1 MSGPI
6 ILSTGSLYN
15 FDVGTVMALAGEIG
29 FDGLELIVDWRRET
43 HQPAHLESLMARHK
57 LPILAI
63 HSPFATALIQGWPD
77 DPVARIKQSVQLAET
92 LGAKTVVVHPPQ
104 RWIRLQALAISPT
117 RTWKISVPVPVVGPG
132 RLGRWLWHDLPEFQS
147 QTPVKIAVENMPCR
161 PLGPIK
167 LEPHHFAQPETLN
180 HFQYLTLDTT
190 HVGTRE
196 PDLLGFYRQIKAN
209 VAHIHLSNY
218 NGQQHQLPTQGHLPL
233 APFLAELV
241 NDAFAGLISLELSP
255 FSLHAEDEQ
264 VMKQNLRDSLAFCRQ
279 ALSAATTQ

>member
-1 MSGPI
+1 MTGSI
-6 ILSTGSLYN
+6 ILSSGSLYN
-15 FDVGTVMALAGEIG
+15 FDIATVMALAGEIG

-43 HQPAHLESLMARHK
+43 HQPGHLESLMARHK

-63 HSPFATALIQGWPD
+63 HSPFAAGLIQGWPD

-104 RWIRLQALAISPT
+104 RWVRLQALAASPG
-117 RTWKISVPVPVVGPG
+117 RTWKLSVPVPVAGPG
-132 RLGRWLWHDLPEFQS
+132 RLGRWLWHDLAEFQA

-161 PLGPIK
+161 RLGPIK
-167 LEPHHFAQPETLN
+167 LEPHHFAQPETLS

-190 HVGTRE
+190 HVGTRH
-196 PDLLGFYRQIKAN
+196 PDLLGFYHQIKAN

-218 NGQQHQLPTQGHLPL
+218 NGRQHQLLTQGHLPL
-233 APFLAELV
+233 APFLAELAS
-241 NDAFAGLISLELSP
+241 DTFAGLISLELSP

>member
-1 MSGPI
+1 MSGSI

-15 FDVGTVMALAGEIG
+15 FDVTTVMALAGEIG

-43 HQPAHLESLMARHK
+43 HQPVHLESLMARHK

-63 HSPFATALIQGWPD
+63 HSPFASALIQGWPN
-77 DPVARIKQSVQLAET
+77 DPIARIKQSVKLAET

-104 RWIRLQALAISPT
+104 RWVRLQALAISPG
-117 RTWKISVPVPVVGPG
+117 RTWKLSVPVPVAGPG
-132 RLGRWLWHDLPEFQS
+132 RLGHWLWHDLAEFQA

-161 PLGPIK
+161 RLGPIR
-167 LEPHHFAQPETLN
+167 LEPHHYARPETLN

-190 HVGTRE
+190 HVGTRH

-218 NGQQHQLPTQGHLPL
+218 NGRQHQLPTQGHLPL
-233 APFLAELV
+233 IPLLAELV
-241 NDAFAGLISLELSP
+241 NDQFAGLISLELNP
-255 FSLHAEDEQ
+255 FSLQAEDEP
-264 VMKQNLRDSLAFCRQ
+264 VMKQNLQDSLTFCRQ
-279 ALSAATTQ
+279 ALAAGIPQ